1 MWLHIK
7 LVINTFL
14 YGNYGKEC
22 GKDQKRAER
31 RVNIELLSAEET
43 ELYVKV
49 AL

>member
-1 MWLHIK
+1 M
-7 LVINTFL
+7 INTCL

-22 GKDQKRAER
+22 GRDQKRGER
-31 RVNIELLSAEET
+31 RVDIELLPAEET